1 MTKEQRF
8 LTDCIIEKLVLLVVE
23 DFHANVLDALNMV
36 YNSQF
41 YEKLMDC
48 ETGLYLQS
56 ALYNY
61 TYLKQELKTGK
72 MI

>member
-1 MTKEQRF
+1 MTKEQQF
-8 LTDCIIEKLVLLVVE
+8 LMDCIMEKLVLLVME
-23 DFHANVLDALNMV
+23 DFKVEMLDALGMV

-41 YEKLMDC
+41 YEKLIDQ

-61 TYLKQELKTGK
+61 TYLKKELTTGK
-72 MI
+72 MF